1 MAIERGASAEVAPT
15 PAPAAPAR
23 PASPAPASPAPDA
36 PAEPPVRFITLN
48 DGEHLDSTLYR

>member
-23 PASPAPASPAPDA
+23 PASPAPDA